1 MNWIMDNW
9 MTISYAIG
17 IVISV
22 LIVIFVPKHWL
33 LGAVTWAESKIKGEK
48 VGLERKMKVYNL
60 FLQAFPILSK
70 FLPYALFS
78 ILVDSALK
86 QMRIIL
92 EKSPGLKNKVEN
104 GTFEICDL

>member
-1 MNWIMDNW
+1 M
-9 MTISYAIG
+9 
-17 IVISV
+17 
-22 LIVIFVPKHWL
+22 
-33 LGAVTWAESKIKGEK
+33 SK
-48 VGLERKMKVYNL
+48 YNL
-60 FLQAFPILSK
+60 LFPLDVTKIEVVSPFGMRVHPVTKKYVLHEGVDLAAK
-70 FLPYALFS
+70 KYHVDGDDALFS